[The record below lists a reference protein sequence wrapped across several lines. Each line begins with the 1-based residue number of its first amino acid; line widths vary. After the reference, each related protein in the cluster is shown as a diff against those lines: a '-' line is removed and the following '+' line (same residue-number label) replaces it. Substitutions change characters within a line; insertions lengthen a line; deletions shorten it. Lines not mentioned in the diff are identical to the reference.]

1 MKIYSG
7 LKLNF
12 ILLFIFISLEGFSQ
26 NLIKNGDFEYPV
38 TDELSLK
45 IANNDEFPGWKFD
58 YPVSIINHT
67 RLFPYSNFQCLLLP
81 AISGL
86 KTIIRQDFYLNKNT
100 NIQLSF
106 ALAASRIE
114 SGKFKV
120 YIDGLVVDTREYSD
134 YWIPSE
140 TRLSDHMKWVKIA
153 IPVFSVESGKHTLEF
168 LEDSCKVVNDKQ
180 GDQRDMI
187 EGFLIDNVVLN
198 ECELKYHTGVPS
210 LDVLAGHTVDTKSLA
225 CSPAIG
231 NFLGSVRS
239 SKCLGGFET
248 QFLYGSKLNN
258 PAGTISVN
266 DSVIFSHQS
275 KWYPYQLVNSSLFK
289 GVEFTSTIR
298 LVFEKKGVLVQ
309 IKMEN
314 KTDKPLALPLSMH
327 LAGGIGV
334 NAGSRHSKQAIIMY
348 EHNYYV
354 FSFTHSPDLLQY
366 DGEDNKALW
375 NVRLKP
381 GEKKEISYVLCID
394 NEVNTALSNSKKWSA
409 DYSQTFSEAKLRWED
424 RWKDVFTP
432 GNKSYSGYLP
442 TFETSD
448 KNLYELYYL
457 SIISF
462 LETQQNKVYPT
473 LDIAFGSNNEWAAN
487 QGYFWELSQFA
498 DMYALLEP
506 KGMKELLKICMNVDV
521 NKGNAID
528 YRTGKIVN
536 HWYAVNDY
544 ALFKT
549 IDSYIRIN
557 RDVDFLKSDI
567 NGKTVLDH
575 LYSLATGWEKR
586 YNKESGLA
594 DYGSEP
600 WSFFETNPD
609 YIHMVPAM
617 NAQDV
622 WMLRRMSDYDTSYGK
637 GDRSDSLLE
646 KATQLSLKVKSL
658 YVPGDGVWKVKYP
671 DGSSIVSRHSYD
683 FLTLGITMKEDLTPQ
698 MKTEMT
704 RFVERELL
712 TPSNF
717 MRAMSLKDHAA
728 FNSDRSDHGPVGC
741 YIGWPA
747 LTVQAIAGFGQF
759 EKAKNILS
767 NFRNAF
773 EESGMG
779 QAIEF
784 LVPIGS
790 TKTINRIGARAG
802 ASFLLSGSD
811 YANTIIDGLMGYEPS
826 VNGELSPI
834 LPDSNRFFNGRI
846 LNIRH
851 GEKNYSFEASKTGIK
866 MSLFKIK

>member
-1 MKIYSG
+1 MKRYSRF
-7 LKLNF
+7 KKNF
-12 ILLFIFISLEGFSQ
+12 IFLFIVISLEGFSQ

-45 IANNDEFPGWKFD
+45 MTNHDEIPDWKFD
-58 YPVSIINHT
+58 VPVSVINHT
-67 RLFPYSNFQCLLLP
+67 RLFPYSNFQCLLIP
-81 AISGL
+81 AISEK
-86 KTIIRQDFYLNKNT
+86 KTSIRQDFNISKNT
-100 NIQLSF
+100 GIILSF
-106 ALAASRIE
+106 ALAASRLE

-120 YIDGLVVDTREYSD
+120 CIDGLVIDSLDYSD
-134 YWIPSE
+134 YWVPSE
-140 TRLSDHMKWVKIA
+140 SRLSDHMKWVEIA
-153 IPVFSVESGKHTLEF
+153 IPIFSIESGKHTLEF

-187 EGFLIDNVVLN
+187 EGFLIDMVEMKESEQIN
-198 ECELKYHTGVPS
+198 HTGVPT
-210 LDVLAGHTVDTKSLA
+210 LDELAGQTVDTKTLA
-225 CSPAIG
+225 CSPAIS

-239 SKCLGGFET
+239 SKCLGGYET
-248 QFLYGSKLNN
+248 QFLYGSKLNE
-258 PAGTISVN
+258 PAGTISIN
-266 DSVIFSHQS
+266 DSVIFSHKS
-275 KWYPYQLVNSSLFK
+275 KWYPYQLVNTSLFR
-289 GVEFTSTIR
+289 GVEFTNTIR

-314 KTDKPLALPLSMH
+314 RTGKAVALPLLMH
-327 LAGGIGV
+327 LTGGTAMNV
-334 NAGSRHSKQAIIMY
+334 SSNHLKQAIIEY
-348 EHNYYV
+348 EHNNYV
-354 FSFTHSPDLLQY
+354 FSFTHSPDRLTY
-366 DGEDNKALW
+366 EGGKNDAFW
-375 NVRLKP
+375 NIRLKH

-394 NEVNTALSNSKKWSA
+394 NEVKSALSNSKEWVT
-409 DYSQTFSEAKLRWED
+409 DFSQTFSEAKLRWED

-442 TFETSD
+442 TFGSSD

-457 SIISF
+457 SIVSF
-462 LETQQNKVYPT
+462 LETQQNKVYPN

-487 QGYFWELSQFA
+487 QGYFWELSQFS
-498 DMYALLEP
+498 DMYALSEP
-506 KGMKELLKICMNVDV
+506 KGLKELLKICMNVDV

-528 YRTGKIVN
+528 YRTGKITN

-549 IDSYIRIN
+549 IDSYVRIN
-557 RDVDFLKSDI
+557 RDVDFLKSI
-567 NGKTVLDH
+567 CNGKTVQEH

-586 YNKESGLA
+586 NNKDYGLA

-617 NAQDV
+617 NAQNV
-622 WMLRRMSDYDTSYGK
+622 WMLRQMSAYDTSYGK
-637 GDRSDSLLE
+637 GDRSESLLE
-646 KATQLSLKVKSL
+646 KAKQLSTKVKSL
-658 YVPGDGVWKVKYP
+658 YVPGEGVWNVKYP
-671 DGSSIVSRHSYD
+671 NGKTIVSRHSYD
-683 FLTLGITMKEDLTPQ
+683 FLTIGMTMKEDLSPQ
-698 MKTEMT
+698 MKNEMT

-717 MRAMSLKDHAA
+717 MRAMSMQDHAA

-790 TKTINRIGARAG
+790 TKALNRIGARAG

-811 YANTIIDGLMGYEPS
+811 YANTIIDGLMGYEPTVS
-826 VNGELSPI
+826 GELSP
-834 LPDSNRFFNGRI
+834 LMPDSNRYFNGRI
-846 LNIRH
+846 VNIRH
-851 GEKNYSFEASKTGIK
+851 GSNNFSFEASKNGIK
-866 MSLFKIK
+866 MNLLKLK

>member
-1 MKIYSG
+1 MKRYSC
-7 LKLNF
+7 F
-12 ILLFIFISLEGFSQ
+12 IKFFLFFLIVISLEGFSQ

-45 IANNDEFPGWKFD
+45 MENKDQLPGWTFD
-58 YPVSIINHT
+58 SPVSIINHT
-67 RLFPYSNFQCLLLP
+67 RLYPYSNFQCLLIP
-81 AISGL
+81 AISGH
-86 KTIIRQDFYLNKNT
+86 KTIIRQDFYINKNT
-100 NIQLSF
+100 GILLSF

-114 SGKFKV
+114 SGIFKV
-120 YIDGLVVDTREYSD
+120 CIDGRVIDSREYTD
-134 YWIPSE
+134 YWVPSE
-140 TRLSDHMKWVKIA
+140 TRLSDHMKWIEIA
-153 IPVFSVESGKHTLEF
+153 IPVFSVETGKHTLEF
-168 LEDSCKVVNDKQ
+168 LEDSCKVVTDKQ

-187 EGFLIDNVVLN
+187 EGFLIDKVVLK
-198 ECELKYHTGVPS
+198 ECEQKNHTGVPA
-210 LDVLAGHTVDTKSLA
+210 LDELAGQTVDTKTLA

-248 QFLYGSKLNN
+248 QFLYGSKLNE
-258 PAGTISVN
+258 PAGTISIH
-266 DSVIFSHQS
+266 DSVIFSEKS
-275 KWYPYQLVNSSLFK
+275 KWYPYQLVNTSHFR
-289 GVEFTSTIR
+289 GVEFTNTIR
-298 LVFEKKGVLVQ
+298 LVFEQKGVLVK
-309 IKMEN
+309 IRMEN
-314 KTDKPLALPLSMH
+314 KTDKAVALPLLMH
-327 LAGGIGV
+327 LAGGSAM
-334 NAGSRHSKQAIIMY
+334 NAGSQHSKQAIIMY
-348 EHNYYV
+348 EHNNYV
-354 FSFTHSPDLLQY
+354 FSFTRPPDRLTY
-366 DGEDNKALW
+366 DGGKNNAFW
-375 NVRLKP
+375 NIRLKP
-381 GEKKEISYVLCID
+381 GEKREISYVMCIGKEE
-394 NEVNTALSNSKKWSA
+394 NNALSNSKKWVA
-409 DYSQTFSEAKLRWED
+409 EYSQTFSDAKLRWED

-442 TFETSD
+442 TFESSD
-448 KNLYELYYL
+448 RNLYELYYL
-457 SIISF
+457 SIVSF

-487 QGYFWELSQFA
+487 QGYFWELSQFS

-506 KGMKELLKICMNVDV
+506 KGLKELLKICMNVDV

-528 YRTGKIVN
+528 YRTGKITN

-549 IDSYIRIN
+549 IDSYVRIN
-557 RDVDFLKSDI
+557 RDVDFLKSI
-567 NGKTVLDH
+567 CNGKTVQEH

-586 YNKESGLA
+586 YNKEYGLA
-594 DYGSEP
+594 DYGREP

-617 NAQDV
+617 NAQNV
-622 WMLRRMSDYDTSYGK
+622 WMLRQMSDYDKFYGK
-637 GDRSDSLLE
+637 GDRSESLLE
-646 KATQLSLKVKSL
+646 KATQLSTKVKSL
-658 YVPGDGVWKVKYP
+658 YVPGEGVWKVKYP
-671 DGSSIVSRHSYD
+671 DGATIVSRHSYD
-683 FLTLGITMKEDLTPQ
+683 FLTVGMTMKEDLTPQ
-698 MKTEMT
+698 MKNEMT

-790 TKTINRIGARAG
+790 TKAINRIGARAG

-826 VNGELSPI
+826 VNGELSPRM
-834 LPDSNRFFNGRI
+834 PDSNRYFNGRI
-846 LNIRH
+846 INIRH
-851 GEKNYSFEASKTGIK
+851 GSTNYSFEAGKNGIK
-866 MSLFKIK
+866 MSLFKNK